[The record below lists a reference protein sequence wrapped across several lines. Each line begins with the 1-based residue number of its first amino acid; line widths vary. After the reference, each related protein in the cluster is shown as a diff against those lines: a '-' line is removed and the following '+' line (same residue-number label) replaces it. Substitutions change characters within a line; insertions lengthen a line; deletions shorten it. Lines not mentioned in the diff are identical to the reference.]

1 MSINPKKN
9 KKSLLSRSQSAW
21 LWWRRFEEASGGCR
35 FLLHVFLVRS
45 PTSHSHSPHSLFP
58 RPAASSSAVCLITDP
73 MSFGANCSYN
83 EYEWFSWDY
92 SERSLTSTVVN
103 LLCLHNSDH
112 DRESKREGEE
122 EEKGVPDSFTYKQ
135 TDLMHL
141 QVFKI
146 IITFFIRLMV
156 TDFFKKQ
163 IKCYAPCFL
172 PSRQTPAPTL
182 PTMQLSHVRLRWF

>member
-141 QVFKI
+141 QVLKSSLHPLSGSWWQIFLKSRLNV
-146 IITFFIRLMV
+146 TLHAFFLLVKPR
-156 TDFFKKQ
+156 
-163 IKCYAPCFL
+163 
-172 PSRQTPAPTL
+172 
-182 PTMQLSHVRLRWF
+182 RLRYPQCSSVT